1 MFGPGSTTQ
10 ANSSIASPSR
20 ERHGHTNED
29 RLGDLPG
36 AFLGRSFIQAFHPG
50 LSSTQGDTGFTT
62 LGCAF
67 SSGHSGRGG
76 RRSGSSWVQ
85 ATPATGRPRPF
96 RRPRQ
101 LPVPFFRG
109 LYVLG
114 RKVWRSKPLEAWRPS
129 PGRYGQSL
137 PTGWGPQVGPSCHPS
152 LGSSPPQ
159 WPLCRPPC
167 PWPAPAPHPPSPLP
181 VRSRQARRPPPWL
194 ESRLPGR
201 L

>member
-1 MFGPGSTTQ
+1 MAIRMKIALEISRGPSWGGL
-10 ANSSIASPSR
+10 SSRP
-20 ERHGHTNED
+20 
-29 RLGDLPG
+29 
-36 AFLGRSFIQAFHPG
+36 FIQAFHPPRETLASPRLG
-50 LSSTQGDTGFTT
+50 VLSPPVTLDVAAAGADRPGF
-62 LGCAF
+62 
-67 SSGHSGRGG
+67 RPP
-76 RRSGSSWVQ
+76 
-85 ATPATGRPRPF
+85 PATGRPRPF

-109 LYVLG
+109 LHVLG
-114 RKVWRSKPLEAWRPS
+114 RKVWRSRPLEAWRPS

-181 VRSRQARRPPPWL
+181 VRSRQARRQPPWL